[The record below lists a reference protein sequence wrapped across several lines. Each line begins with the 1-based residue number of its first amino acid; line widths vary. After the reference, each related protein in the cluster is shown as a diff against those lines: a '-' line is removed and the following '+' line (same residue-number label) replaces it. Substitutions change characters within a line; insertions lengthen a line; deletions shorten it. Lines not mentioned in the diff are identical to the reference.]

1 MRKMKANIVPL
12 RFRDADEKEFYR
24 ILDALK
30 EIYQEEADF
39 LEPRLAGDELP
50 VDVDAVLFPVM
61 WTNVYT
67 EMDCLLRTIHV
78 PSIVLTTT
86 VGVSLMFD
94 WEAVAYM
101 KQKGLQVFNP
111 HSVELAKTCLLYTSP
126 SPRD

>member
-50 VDVDAVLFPVM
+50 VDVDAVPGYVDQC
-61 WTNVYT
+61 VYGNGLSVK
-67 EMDCLLRTIHV
+67 DHPR
-78 PSIVLTTT
+78 
-86 VGVSLMFD
+86 
-94 WEAVAYM
+94 AVHRAYHH
-101 KQKGLQVFNP
+101 GGGIADV
-111 HSVELAKTCLLYTSP
+111 
-126 SPRD
+126 